1 MSDFIAQIQAVLD
14 TSKIEAQLNALK
26 SNQKIKL
33 DVELSGDGAK
43 LTKLLDSQMSSMSAT
58 ATKAGQNIGKSLSQG
73 IKSVKFDGFYKN
85 YFKQIEKDTKKAEDL
100 VTKYTEKNNKQKD
113 KKVYVPTQAEALK
126 AVKAKGQVTYNGRPI
141 RITPDFSLETMKAR
155 RSWTDVL
162 LN

>member
-73 IKSVKFDGFYKN
+73 IKSVKFDRDLFVKD
-85 YFKQIEKDTKKAEDL
+85 FRRIEKEAQKFKDTYGDI
-100 VTKYTEKNNKQKD
+100 TKSAGRTIAKQEETDYLTKLKNLEKM
-113 KKVYVPTQAEALK
+113 
-126 AVKAKGQVTYNGRPI
+126 YN
-141 RITPDFSLETMKAR
+141 ITA
-155 RSWTDVL
+155 
-162 LN
+162 

>member
-33 DVELSGDGAK
+33 DVELSGDGA
-43 LTKLLDSQMSSMSAT
+43 KLLDSQMSSMSAT

-100 VTKYTEKNNKQKD
+100 VAKYTEKNNKQKD

-126 AVKAKGQVTYNGRPI
+126 EIGRASC
-141 RITPDFSLETMKAR
+141 RER
-155 RSWTDVL
+155 V
-162 LN
+162 